1 MPDITYLP
9 VLAEYFGVSIDQ
21 LMGIVP
27 LAEESYIASKTGTR
41 EFWEA
46 KLEYLLRTRKSM
58 WNDDYMEFLI
68 KKVWKIDRPV
78 KVLDCG

>member
-1 MPDITYLP
+1 MIFEGTKKSIFFGLGLTRAGGAMPDITYLP

-27 LAEESYIASKTGTR
+27 LTEESYIASKTGTR

-58 WNDDYMEFLI
+58 WNDD
-68 KKVWKIDRPV
+68 
-78 KVLDCG
+78 